1 MSLNRSLCRES
12 RHLVM
17 NRFSIPTVA
26 ALAAIFLTHPPLHA
40 VDWPEW
46 RGPGGLGHA
55 TATNLPVEWNESSRI
70 QWHTPLPGRGWS
82 SPVINGNQIW
92 VTAAIET
99 PAAPEDI
106 ERRMKANT
114 GDQPL
119 ALVAAVEL
127 LALCIE
133 RDTGRIRHRI
143 PLITEQEPQWV
154 HTLNSYAS
162 PTPFLTADHLYC
174 HFGTFGTACVDTRS
188 GSVVWTNT
196 TLRIMHENGPGSSP
210 ILWKDLVILHLD
222 GSDTQSIAALDR
234 RTGRLAWRTDRS
246 GTLHSNPQLKKNYST
261 PAILR
266 IDGREQLISQGADWL
281 YSYDPADGRELW
293 KVRYGQL
300 GFSISS
306 RAVFSGDRMY
316 LSTGYSRPEI
326 QCWQLGGS
334 EPRKLWSYAKGAPT
348 MSSPL
353 LVGDELYFVSD
364 SGGMWTC
371 LDARTGTE
379 HHRERLG
386 GNHSASPLFA
396 DGRIYISNREG
407 ITSVL
412 KPGKQ
417 FERIAENPLPGQIMA
432 SPVAVGDSL
441 YLRTDT
447 ALYRIGHSSR

>member
-1 MSLNRSLCRES
+1 MITLR
-12 RHLVM
+12 
-17 NRFSIPTVA
+17 IPVA
-26 ALAAIFLTHPPLHA
+26 IATAAILSSSTLLHA

-55 TATNLPVEWNESSRI
+55 QATGLPIKWSETSQIAW
-70 QWHTPLPGRGWS
+70 QTPLPGRGWS
-82 SPVINGNQIW
+82 SPVIDGNQIW

-99 PAAPEDI
+99 PASPEDI
-106 ERRMKANT
+106 ERRMKSNT

-127 LALCIE
+127 LALCVD
-133 RDTGRIRHRI
+133 RDTGQIRHRI
-143 PLITEQEPQWV
+143 PLIREQEPQWV

-162 PTPFLTADHLYC
+162 PTPFLDDNRLYC

-188 GSVVWTNT
+188 GAVLWTNI

-210 ILWKDLVILHLD
+210 LLWKDLVILHLD
-222 GSDTQSIAALDR
+222 GSDTQSVAALDR
-234 RTGRLAWRTDRS
+234 QTGKLAWRTKRS
-246 GTLHSNPQLKKNYST
+246 GTLHSNPQLQKNYST
-261 PAILR
+261 PAIVR
-266 IDGREQLISQGADWL
+266 IDGRDQLVSQGADWL
-281 YSYDPADGRELW
+281 YGYDPATGEELW
-293 KVRYGQL
+293 KARYGQL

-306 RAVFSGDRMY
+306 RAVFAGDRMY
-316 LSTGYSRPEI
+316 LSTGYSRPEL

-334 EPRKLWSYAKGAPT
+334 EPRKLWSYAKGVPT

-353 LVGDELYFVSD
+353 LVGNELYFVSD

-396 DGRIYISNREG
+396 DGHIYIPNREG

-412 KPGKQ
+412 KPGPK
-417 FERIAENPLPGQIMA
+417 FERIAENPLPGKIMA

-447 ALYRIGHSSR
+447 VLYRIGNASR